1 MSSSTPNINDPLDE
15 AVKVFADEFEDEVSE
30 KGKTSEAHETPETSA
45 ASKTDEAVED
55 VQSQLEPEQNPSPEF
70 SGSIR
75 PIESPSRLQ
84 KFFSSSVGLISALFL
99 SVFTIFVYH
108 VRKDQTFGITT
119 REERILTCI
128 QIVIW
133 FVTFLLLWKGLDLFD
148 QKAADGDTP
157 RPSSDGS
164 GSPAKVKHFLFSW
177 NPGSVIITALLLF
190 ALFLPY
196 IIIFYPGVSS
206 SDTVNQLKD
215 YVTGTLPIEISWNTG
230 EPKISCFLN
239 DHHPVVDTLV
249 FVFFEEYLGKI
260 YGQMQGVFIYT
271 CTQAVLTA
279 VFMSLMLCR
288 MEKMGVPYL
297 YRKIGFL
304 YLGLAPFIPL
314 YVIGMLKDSLHSMF
328 YIPYLLIYVLI
339 IREGATRG
347 RMILLLFLSLLLALT
362 KKTGLY
368 MILICNIPL
377 ILFPSVRKKLV
388 GWAASWIL
396 PALILMFIM
405 PHILFP
411 MYNIFPGGKQEAL
424 GFSLQMTAQTYLD
437 HHKELSPG
445 ETAIIGNV
453 LDLSRLEEEYSYYNY
468 DTSKKLFNFNA
479 TDQQLSEYKKLW
491 LRLFLRYPKSGIK
504 ALFGTA
510 GGFFSP
516 TERIRVYYK
525 YVDNNYIT
533 VTNPPEKESMRDL
546 VKTAFNWLH
555 DQHIIGILLECVLYA
570 WWLPFAA
577 LMRILIKP
585 SFKGQRFGY
594 LMCLLPTAVCILIL
608 WASPYSMARY
618 GLPIFYTIPLIM
630 GLAATKVGSL
640 LTPSD

>member
-1 MSSSTPNINDPLDE
+1 
-15 AVKVFADEFEDEVSE
+15 
-30 KGKTSEAHETPETSA
+30 
-45 ASKTDEAVED
+45 
-55 VQSQLEPEQNPSPEF
+55 
-70 SGSIR
+70 
-75 PIESPSRLQ
+75 
-84 KFFSSSVGLISALFL
+84 
-99 SVFTIFVYH
+99 
-108 VRKDQTFGITT
+108 
-119 REERILTCI
+119 
-128 QIVIW
+128 
-133 FVTFLLLWKGLDLFD
+133 
-148 QKAADGDTP
+148 
-157 RPSSDGS
+157 
-164 GSPAKVKHFLFSW
+164 
-177 NPGSVIITALLLF
+177 
-190 ALFLPY
+190 
-196 IIIFYPGVSS
+196 
-206 SDTVNQLKD
+206 
-215 YVTGTLPIEISWNTG
+215 
-230 EPKISCFLN
+230 
-239 DHHPVVDTLV
+239 
-249 FVFFEEYLGKI
+249 
-260 YGQMQGVFIYT
+260 
-271 CTQAVLTA
+271 
-279 VFMSLMLCR
+279 
-288 MEKMGVPYL
+288 
-297 YRKIGFL
+297 
-304 YLGLAPFIPL
+304 
-314 YVIGMLKDSLHSMF
+314 
-328 YIPYLLIYVLI
+328 
-339 IREGATRG
+339 
-347 RMILLLFLSLLLALT
+347 
-362 KKTGLY
+362 
-368 MILICNIPL
+368 
-377 ILFPSVRKKLV
+377 
-388 GWAASWIL
+388 
-396 PALILMFIM
+396 
-405 PHILFP
+405 